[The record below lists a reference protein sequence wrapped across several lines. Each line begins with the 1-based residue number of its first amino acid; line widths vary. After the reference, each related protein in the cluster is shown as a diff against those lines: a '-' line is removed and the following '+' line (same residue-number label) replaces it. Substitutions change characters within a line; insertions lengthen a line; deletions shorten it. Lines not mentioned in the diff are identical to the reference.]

1 MGHTGYPVFWLIFAQ
16 SGNSAPCT
24 RPQLAEAQIPSS
36 ASRLGCFAHWSAP
49 EAPHSV
55 SGPRVHLGKGPFL
68 FLCPATTSPLHW
80 VLRGSG
86 GTAPRGSPQGTTAG
100 SKDGRRCLVLGGPPL
115 NTPGPV
121 VRGSVILG
129 RGQGHLLSQ
138 EPLHKLGC
146 QGRPSAAP
154 EARFVRPEE

>member
-115 NTPGPV
+115 NTPWPCGQGECNPRERAGAFTLPGTSFINSGARGGPV
-121 VRGSVILG
+121 PPQRLVL
-129 RGQGHLLSQ
+129 
-138 EPLHKLGC
+138 
-146 QGRPSAAP
+146 
-154 EARFVRPEE
+154 